1 MSLPVGRSPVG
12 LPGGRGPAARVSGDE
27 APWQFGAAELGPGAR
42 SVAFFSILTLAET
55 APDALRALSERAFR
69 LVADGEVELP
79 VTAELPLVE
88 AAEAHR
94 LIESR
99 MTTGKLLLRVQ
110 G

>member
-1 MSLPVGRSPVG
+1 MRAIQATEY
-12 LPGGRGPAARVSGDE
+12 GGPEVLRLV
-27 APWQFGAAELGPGAR
+27 
-42 SVAFFSILTLAET
+42 ET
-55 APDALRALSERAFR
+55 DTPAPDALRALSERAFR

-79 VTAELPLVE
+79 VTAELPLAE

-99 MTTGKLLLRVQ
+99 TPTGKLLLRVQ

>member
-1 MSLPVGRSPVG
+1 VSFGN
-12 LPGGRGPAARVSGDE
+12 SGDE

-79 VTAELPLVE
+79 VTAELPLAE

-99 MTTGKLLLRVQ
+99 TTTGKLLLRVQ